1 MNFRDYANT
10 ETSAFVDRLTTAAE
24 AAAQTAA
31 QEIRAAAD
39 AEIQQIR
46 ADAERSR
53 QDGEELRHQLASLTA
68 ETEQLRA
75 QLDAEGVRAAKA
87 IEQLN
92 AESVRATEALEQLD
106 AAATEAQKAWQ
117 ANEEIV
123 RDLRAQLEAAHTAT
137 RHETDRAAALE
148 GRLHEAQ
155 TAASSHRQET
165 EEANAL
171 ADGLQ
176 SGMSTL
182 RAQRQR
188 VTALLGESIEAFDA
202 LATATTVD
210 ELFTRLVQQTAAQ
223 FPRVV
228 IFRRK
233 GQRLE
238 GELAT
243 GLDPSVDLAD
253 VGLTMSADSII
264 TTAATQGVYEH
275 ATAEQ
280 LADAHHLPG
289 DMPTF
294 AVAAP
299 LVFQGETLAVLY
311 ADTDAD
317 DKGEAHAAFA
327 GVLAAHTNVLLSRLT
342 QELKIARELREY
354 AQMLLHEAE
363 EMFVADTRE
372 GRSLP
377 DRLRRLRDTID
388 FGRQL
393 YAQRAALEGPGAAG
407 LLDEE
412 IAILVD
418 SDPATEFSNALCD
431 ALAQMPVASTGV

>member
-1 MNFRDYANT
+1 MNFRDYAST
-10 ETSAFVDRLTTAAE
+10 EASAFLERLTSAAE

-31 QEIRAAAD
+31 QDVRAAVD
-39 AEIQQIR
+39 DEIQQIR
-46 ADAERSR
+46 AEAERSR
-53 QDGEELRHQLASLTA
+53 ADAENLRQRIESLRDEA
-68 ETEQLRA
+68 LQLRA
-75 QLDAEGVRAAKA
+75 QLDAESSRAA
-87 IEQLN
+87 E
-92 AESVRATEALEQLD
+92 ATTQLD
-106 AAATEAQKAWQ
+106 AAATEAHNTWT
-117 ANEEIV
+117 ANEDLV
-123 RDLRAQLEAAHTAT
+123 RDLREQLDAAHAAA
-137 RHETDRAAALE
+137 RNEQDRAGVLE

-155 TAASSHRQET
+155 ASASSHRQET
-165 EEANAL
+165 DEANAL

-182 RAQRQR
+182 RAQRQQ
-188 VTALLGESIEAFDA
+188 VTALLRESIDAFDA
-202 LATATTVD
+202 LATASSVD
-210 ELFTRLVQQTAAQ
+210 ELFTKLVQQAAAH
-223 FPRVV
+223 FPRVIV
-228 IFRRK
+228 FRRK

-238 GELAT
+238 GELGT

-253 VGLTMSADSII
+253 FALAMSADSII
-264 TTAATQGVYEH
+264 TSAATQGVYEY
-275 ATAEQ
+275 AAAEQ
-280 LADAHHLPG
+280 LADAHSLPG
-289 DMPTF
+289 EAPAF

-311 ADTDAD
+311 ADTRTD
-317 DKGEAHAAFA
+317 DKGEAQAAFA

-372 GRSLP
+372 GRPRP

-407 LLDEE
+407 LLEEE
-412 IAILVD
+412 IASLVD
-418 SDPATEFSNALCD
+418 ADAPTEFSDALCD
-431 ALAQMPVASTGV
+431 ALAQSTVA

>member
-1 MNFRDYANT
+1 MNFRDYAST
-10 ETSAFVDRLTTAAE
+10 EASAFIERLTTAAQE
-24 AAAQTAA
+24 AAETAA
-31 QEIRAAAD
+31 QEIRVSAD
-39 AEIQQIR
+39 ARIEQVR
-46 ADAERSR
+46 AEAERSR
-53 QDGEELRHQLASLTA
+53 HDAEDLRQQVTA
-68 ETEQLRA
+68 HGAEVAQLRA
-75 QLDAEGVRAAKA
+75 HLD
-87 IEQLN
+87 
-92 AESVRATEALEQLD
+92 AESVRVAEALAERDAEAVRAAEALEQLD
-106 AAATEAQKAWQ
+106 AAANEAQKAWK
-117 ANEEIV
+117 ANEDLV
-123 RDLRAQLEAAHTAT
+123 RDLRAQLEAAETAT
-137 RHETDRAAALE
+137 RHGADR
-148 GRLHEAQ
+148 GTAQ
-155 TAASSHRQET
+155 QV
-165 EEANAL
+165 
-171 ADGLQ
+171 G
-176 SGMSTL
+176 
-182 RAQRQR
+182 
-188 VTALLGESIEAFDA
+188 ALLGESIDAFDA

-210 ELFTRLVQQTAAQ
+210 ELFRKLVQQTAAQ

-243 GLDPSVDLAD
+243 GLDPAVDLTE

-264 TTAATQGVYEH
+264 TTAASQGVYEY
-275 ATAEQ
+275 ATTEQ
-280 LADAHHLPG
+280 LADAHRLPG
-289 DMPTF
+289 EVPRF

-311 ADTDAD
+311 ADTPQD

-363 EMFVADTRE
+363 EMFIADTRE
-372 GRSLP
+372 GRTRP

-393 YAQRAALEGPGAAG
+393 YAQRAELEGPSAAG

-412 IAILVD
+412 IAVLVD
-418 SDPATEFSNALCD
+418 ADPGTEFSDALCD
-431 ALAQMPVASTGV
+431 ALAQAAAPAGV

>member
-1 MNFRDYANT
+1 MNFRDYAST
-10 ETSAFVDRLTTAAE
+10 ETSALVERLTTAAE
-24 AAAQTAA
+24 VAAQTAA

-39 AEIQQIR
+39 AEIQQVR
-46 ADAERSR
+46 ADAARSGQDAEDLR
-53 QDGEELRHQLASLTA
+53 QQVASLVA
-68 ETEQLRA
+68 ETAHLRT
-75 QLDAEGVRAAKA
+75 QLD
-87 IEQLN
+87 
-92 AESVRATEALEQLD
+92 AESVRAAEALTQLDAETVRASDALEQLD
-106 AAATEAQKAWQ
+106 AAATEAQNAWR
-117 ANEEIV
+117 ANEDLV
-123 RDLRAQLEAAHTAT
+123 RDLHAQIEAARAKTH
-137 RHETDRAAALE
+137 HEAERAGVLE
-148 GRLHEAQ
+148 GLLQAAQ
-155 TAASSHRQET
+155 AAASSHRAET
-165 EEANAL
+165 DDANAL

-182 RAQRQR
+182 RAQRQQ
-188 VTALLGESIEAFDA
+188 VTVLLGESIDAFDA

-210 ELFTRLVQQTAAQ
+210 ELFTKLVQQTAAQ

-253 VGLTMSADSII
+253 VALTMGADSII
-264 TTAATQGVYEH
+264 TTAAAQGVYAY

-280 LADAHHLPG
+280 LGDAHRLPG
-289 DMPTF
+289 DVPAF

-299 LVFQGETLAVLY
+299 LVFQSETLAVLY
-311 ADTDAD
+311 ADTGLAE
-317 DKGEAHAAFA
+317 KGEAHAAFA

-372 GRSLP
+372 GRTRP

-412 IAILVD
+412 IATLVGTD
-418 SDPATEFSNALCD
+418 PSTDFSDALSD
-431 ALAQMPVASTGV
+431 ALAQMPVVSAGA

>member
-1 MNFRDYANT
+1 MNFRDYAST
-10 ETSAFVDRLTTAAE
+10 ETSAFVDRLTTAAD
-24 AAAQTAA
+24 AAAQTVA
-31 QEIRAAAD
+31 QEIRVSAD
-39 AEIQQIR
+39 AELQQVR
-46 ADAERSR
+46 ADVERSR
-53 QDGEELRHQLASLTA
+53 QDAEDLRQQAAALGA
-68 ETEQLRA
+68 EAQQLRA
-75 QLDAEGVRAAKA
+75 QLDAETVRAA
-87 IEQLN
+87 
-92 AESVRATEALEQLD
+92 EALAQLD
-106 AAATEAQKAWQ
+106 AAANEAQNAWQ
-117 ANEEIV
+117 ANEDV
-123 RDLRAQLEAAHTAT
+123 VCDLRAQLEAAHAAT
-137 RHETDRAAALE
+137 RHETDRVGALE
-148 GRLHEAQ
+148 GLLQEAQ
-155 TAASSHRQET
+155 SAASSQRAET
-165 EEANAL
+165 DDANAL

-176 SGMSTL
+176 NGMSTL
-182 RAQRQR
+182 RAQRQQ
-188 VTALLGESIEAFDA
+188 VTALLGESIDAFDA

-210 ELFTRLVQQTAAQ
+210 ELFTKLVQQTAAQ
-223 FPRVV
+223 FARVV

-243 GLDPSVDLAD
+243 GLDASVDLAD

-264 TTAATQGVYEH
+264 TTAATQGVYEY

-280 LADAHHLPG
+280 LADAHRLPG
-289 DMPTF
+289 DVPAF

-311 ADTDAD
+311 ADTRKDE
-317 DKGEAHAAFA
+317 KGEAHAAFA

-372 GRSLP
+372 GRVRP
-377 DRLRRLRDTID
+377 DRSRRLRETID

-412 IAILVD
+412 IAALVEA
-418 SDPATEFSNALCD
+418 DPATDFTDALCD
-431 ALAQMPVASTGV
+431 ALEDMPVARTGA